1 MKPSAY
7 VYSPNNIHAE
17 IREAGGREIYPAG
30 PGVPTVPN
38 CLIVADMGESIHL
51 FAKQYGVPT
60 GLALVM
66 KFSSADSFLSYCSDQ
81 GGTSKGGQ
89 SGFY

>member
-30 PGVPTVPN
+30 PGVPSVPN
-38 CLIVADMGESIHL
+38 CLIVADTGDHISL
-51 FAKQYGVPT
+51 FARVYGAPT
-60 GLALVM
+60 SVVLVM
-66 KFSSADSFLSYCSDQ
+66 KFSSAESFLSYCQDQ
-81 GGTSKGGQ
+81 GGESNGGQ